1 MQIPTHLKHKPI
13 LKLEAYNKIGGKYA
27 EQQTDTQGL
36 SVGLAQWHSK
46 KNLNKTKIYRQK
58 YGDKIKTKTNDQD
71 NLKKFLCIALWI
83 WRHWLSQ
90 PLLMPKKA

>member
-13 LKLEAYNKIGGKYA
+13 LKLEAYNKIDGKYA

-46 KNLNKTKIYRQK
+46 KT
-58 YGDKIKTKTNDQD
+58 
-71 NLKKFLCIALWI
+71 
-83 WRHWLSQ
+83 
-90 PLLMPKKA
+90 